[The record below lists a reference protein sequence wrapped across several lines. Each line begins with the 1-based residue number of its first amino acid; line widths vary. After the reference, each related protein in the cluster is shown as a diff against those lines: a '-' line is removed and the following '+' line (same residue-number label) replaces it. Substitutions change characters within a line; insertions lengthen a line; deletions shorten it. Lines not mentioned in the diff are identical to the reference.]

1 VSGAPLVAWITRGVR
16 AQIEAI
22 AQREGVPVEEV
33 AGDLIAAE
41 VRRRCLPEPVLVDL
55 AQPTKAQHRQA
66 LREAG
71 ADAMESFGR
80 PSHWRAVRGGKS

>member
-1 VSGAPLVAWITRGVR
+1 MGAGAAFATNWRNAGKGLREKVMCWGRRSAKH
-16 AQIEAI
+16 
-22 AQREGVPVEEV
+22 EGVIM
-33 AGDLIAAE
+33 DQS
-41 VRRRCLPEPVLVDL
+41 PVLVDL